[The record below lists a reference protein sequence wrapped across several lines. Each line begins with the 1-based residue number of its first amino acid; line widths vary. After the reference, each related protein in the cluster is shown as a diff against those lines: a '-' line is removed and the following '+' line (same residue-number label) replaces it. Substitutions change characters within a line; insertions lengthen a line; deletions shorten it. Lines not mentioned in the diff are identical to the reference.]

1 MSANNQHEC
10 EHNVCDNSDCLLS
23 CIEKETWETQDE
35 FDALPDDTL
44 ILTQLSMTNP
54 RLEKFDNIPI
64 LYTKK
69 CLSIA
74 ITEYKQFIEENG
86 DCVMIENLYEDIKKY
101 NVKSAENITSIQSR
115 PTEKYA
121 IWRKWI
127 TQYVA
132 HRVSRGSVV
141 RGAILNKEKYL
152 IYMMNN
158 EPFTIMMTNDNDNI
172 CLMTTAHYFG
182 ICKYDPNNTQ
192 EL

>member
-10 EHNVCDNSDCLLS
+10 EHKECDNSNCLLS
-23 CIEKETWETQDE
+23 CIDEGRWETQDE

-44 ILTQLSMTNP
+44 ILSQLSMMNP
-54 RLEKFDNIPI
+54 RLEKFDSIPI
-64 LYTKK
+64 LHTKK
-69 CLSIA
+69 SLSIA
-74 ITEYKQFIEENG
+74 ITDYKKFLEENG

-101 NVKSAENITSIQSR
+101 NVKSAENITCVNSR

-121 IWRKWI
+121 VWRKWI

-141 RGAILNKEKYL
+141 RGAILNKFAYLRYMEK
-152 IYMMNN
+152 NG
-158 EPFTIMMTNDNDNI
+158 PFTIMMTNDDDNI

-182 ICKYDPNNTQ
+182 LIKYDPNNTQ